1 MKYIGDKLGALW
13 MNGIKTTRRQK
24 GNIYN
29 KVEFMTC
36 DKLGTSA
43 RDRENQKIY
52 FKKQKIKSWIR

>member
-1 MKYIGDKLGALW
+1 MESKPQGDK
-13 MNGIKTTRRQK
+13 K
-24 GNIYN
+24 GTYIISIYN

-52 FKKQKIKSWIR
+52 FKKQKIKS